1 MKNSSARALQSGIVG
16 LIIRIKN
23 WVDSWITGVNPYD
36 LTRIRQRNLEPVVIE
51 ESAVRKLAAKL
62 FLWAF
67 LFFLLWAFF
76 APLNQGVAIPGS
88 VSVQGNRKQVQHPSG
103 GVVTEI
109 VVQEGQEV
117 KAGDILIRVNPLNS
131 EANYTSAQLQYI
143 NLLATE
149 SRLKSERDGTASISW
164 DPELNKFKSSARV
177 NEAKA
182 LQQRLFNERSTD
194 YKNALVAK
202 RTEVDTLTEEAKNV
216 AQLASEG
223 FASRA
228 QASAIL
234 RNKVSAEASLSQ
246 LVHGR
251 QSDIGRELAE
261 AQKNRESLQQRMQSL
276 AFDAD
281 LSNIKAP
288 VTGVVSGLKVNTIGG
303 VIPGGQVLLEI
314 VPKQEILIVEARVPT
329 SLIDKVKRGL
339 EADLRF
345 SAFNQ
350 RTTPV
355 VPGIVTLVGVDKL
368 ASDKV
373 TDMTAQNPAGEY
385 YLARIETTP
394 TGQKMLGEN
403 QIQPGM
409 PVEVIVKTGE
419 RSFFSYVMKPL
430 TDSFSRSFL
439 D

>member
-1 MKNSSARALQSGIVG
+1 MSQAPTQAASRPPLLARLDRWAEGWISA
-16 LIIRIKN
+16 
-23 WVDSWITGVNPYD
+23 VNPYD
-36 LTRIRQRNLEPVVIE
+36 PEKLKKRNLEPVVIE
-51 ESAVRKLAAKL
+51 ESAVRKLAAKI

-67 LFFLLWAFF
+67 LFFALWAFF
-76 APLNQGVAIPGS
+76 APLNQGVSVPGS

-109 VVQEGQEV
+109 VVKEGQEV
-117 KAGDILIRVNPLNS
+117 QEGDVLIKVNPLNS
-131 EANYTSAQLQYI
+131 EANLTSVQLQYI

-149 SRLKSERDGTASISW
+149 SRLKAEREGASSIAW
-164 DPELNKFKSSARV
+164 DPELNKFRGNARV
-177 NEAKA
+177 NEAKN
-182 LQQRLFNERSTD
+182 LQQRLFVERATD
-194 YKNALVAK
+194 YKNALSAK
-202 RTEVDTLTEEAKNV
+202 RTEVETLSEEAKSA

-223 FASRA
+223 FASKS

-234 RNKVSAEASLSQ
+234 RSKVSAEAALSQ
-246 LVHGR
+246 ITHGR
-251 QSDIGRELAE
+251 QAEIGRELAE
-261 AQKNRESLQQRMQSL
+261 AQKNREALQQRMQSL

-281 LSNIKAP
+281 LNNIKAP
-288 VTGVVSGLKVNTIGG
+288 VSGVVSGLKVNTVGG
-303 VIPGGQVLLEI
+303 VIPGGQVLLEV
-314 VPKQEILIVEARVPT
+314 VPKEETLIVEAKIPT
-329 SLIDKVKRGL
+329 NLIDKVRKGM

-345 SAFNQ
+345 TAFNR

-355 VPGIVTLVGVDKL
+355 VPGKVSLVGVDKI

-394 TGQKMLGEN
+394 QGQKMLGEN

-409 PVEVIVKTGE
+409 PVEVIVKAGE

-430 TDSFSRSFL
+430 TDSFARSFL
-439 D
+439 EN

>member
-1 MKNSSARALQSGIVG
+1 
-16 LIIRIKN
+16 
-23 WVDSWITGVNPYD
+23 
-36 LTRIRQRNLEPVVIE
+36 
-51 ESAVRKLAAKL
+51 
-62 FLWAF
+62 
-67 LFFLLWAFF
+67 
-76 APLNQGVAIPGS
+76 
-88 VSVQGNRKQVQHPSG
+88 
-103 GVVTEI
+103 
-109 VVQEGQEV
+109 
-117 KAGDILIRVNPLNS
+117 
-131 EANYTSAQLQYI
+131 
-143 NLLATE
+143 
-149 SRLKSERDGTASISW
+149 
-164 DPELNKFKSSARV
+164 
-177 NEAKA
+177 
-182 LQQRLFNERSTD
+182 
-194 YKNALVAK
+194 
-202 RTEVDTLTEEAKNV
+202 VDTLTEEAKNV